1 MSPEDQVSLRE
12 YLGEKID
19 ALTSSHDELRREFRD
34 FKRHT
39 YDRFDPLEADLDQ
52 RIGTGRA
59 YTRVWRAIV
68 GGSAVMG
75 ATAGLVFAFARTIFR
90 ALAGA

>member
-1 MSPEDQVSLRE
+1 MSLRE

-19 ALTSSHDELRREFRD
+19 ALTSSHDELREEFRD

-39 YDRFDPLEADLDQ
+39 YERLDPLEADLDQ

-59 YTRVWRAIV
+59 YSRVWRAIV

-75 ATAGLVFAFARTIFR
+75 ATAGLVFAFARTVFR
-90 ALAGA
+90 ALAGS